1 LQGEKDFSDEFCA
14 FVQKALPSVDAAE
27 LLLYLAARPDDW
39 LDPDEV
45 MTAMRAAGSMSEADA
60 ARYLALFQGA
70 GLLAGGGG
78 RKLRFAA
85 ASAELGAHVATLQ
98 RVYEQRPVTLI
109 RLIYA
114 LRDGKIKS
122 FADAFK
128 LTRR

>member
-1 LQGEKDFSDEFCA
+1 
-14 FVQKALPSVDAAE
+14 VQKTLPSVDAAE
-27 LLLYLAARPDDW
+27 LLLHLAAHPHSW

-45 MTAMRAAGSMSEADA
+45 MTAMRAAGSMSDADG
-60 ARYLALFQGA
+60 ARYLALFQA
-70 GLLAGGGG
+70 SGLLAAGGG
-78 RKLRFAA
+78 RKLQFAA
-85 ASAELGAHVATLQ
+85 ATAELGAHVATLQ

>member
-1 LQGEKDFSDEFCA
+1 M
-14 FVQKALPSVDAAE
+14 QKTLPSVDAAE
-27 LLLYLAARPDDW
+27 LLLYLAAHSHTE
-39 LDPDEV
+39 LDPDAV
-45 MTAMRAAGSMSEADA
+45 MTAMRAAGSMSEADG
-60 ARYLALFQGA
+60 ARYLALFKA
-70 GLLAGGGG
+70 SGLLAASDA
-78 RKLRFAA
+78 RNLRFAA
-85 ASAELGAHVATLQ
+85 ASAELGAHVATLK